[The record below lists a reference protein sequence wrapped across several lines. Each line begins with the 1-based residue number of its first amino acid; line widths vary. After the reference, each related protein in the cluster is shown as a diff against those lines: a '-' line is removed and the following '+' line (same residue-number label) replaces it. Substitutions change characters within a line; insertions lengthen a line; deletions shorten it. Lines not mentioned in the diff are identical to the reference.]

1 MSKQTKKLTCRGK
14 KSIPAADKNN
24 CWSTIKRH
32 RVIAKCDWRQQVF
45 CILTVKQDIRKQK
58 VFNMAL
64 SLKKASVK
72 QVYCTQRSAMF
83 VRMCM
88 EGTEHN

>member
-1 MSKQTKKLTCRGK
+1 
-14 KSIPAADKNN
+14 
-24 CWSTIKRH
+24 
-32 RVIAKCDWRQQVF
+32 
-45 CILTVKQDIRKQK
+45 
-58 VFNMAL
+58 MAL

-88 EGTEHN
+88 EGTEYN